1 MRWHKKIMIRYVVNN
16 LDPTPRKKKDD
27 DDNSNNNDDDDDDDD
42 KNNNNDNNNNN
53 NNNDRQR
60 SINRNAVLYCM
71 IEIPLST

>member
-27 DDNSNNNDDDDDDDD
+27 DDNSNNNDDDDDDD
-42 KNNNNDNNNNN
+42 KNNNNNNNN

>member
-1 MRWHKKIMIRYVVNN
+1 MRWRKKIMIRYVVNN

-27 DDNSNNNDDDDDDDD
+27 DDNSNNNDDDDDDD
-42 KNNNNDNNNNN
+42 KNNNNNNNN

-60 SINRNAVLYCM
+60 SINRNAVWYCM

>member
-27 DDNSNNNDDDDDDDD
+27 DDNSNNNDDDDDDD
-42 KNNNNDNNNNN
+42 KNNNNNNNN

-60 SINRNAVLYCM
+60 SINKNAVLYCM

>member
-1 MRWHKKIMIRYVVNN
+1 MRWHKKIMTRYVVNN

-27 DDNSNNNDDDDDDDD
+27 DDNSNNNDDDDDDD
-42 KNNNNDNNNNN
+42 KNNNNNNNN